1 MFALRQSQVSD
12 TSEPISTVAHAL
24 ERPVQV
30 TEEALEGLYLQLLS
44 FQYQPP
50 RQVQTPVLISV
61 MDCLEQTRSV
71 EAAGQSTI
79 HRATVSG
86 HS

>member
-1 MFALRQSQVSD
+1 MFALRQCQVSD

-24 ERPVQV
+24 EHPVQA
-30 TEEALEGLYLQLLS
+30 TEEALEDPYLQLLS

-50 RQVQTPVLISV
+50 RQMQTPVLISV
-61 MDCLEQTRSV
+61 MDYLEQTRSV
-71 EAAGQSTI
+71 EAAGQSIT
-79 HRATVSG
+79 HRAPASG